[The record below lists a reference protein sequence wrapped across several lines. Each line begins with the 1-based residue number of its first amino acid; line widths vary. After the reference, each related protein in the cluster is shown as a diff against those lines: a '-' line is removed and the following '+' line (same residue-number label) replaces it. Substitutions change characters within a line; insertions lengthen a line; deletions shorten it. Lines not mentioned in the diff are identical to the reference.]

1 MPSEET
7 RIALEKLRW
16 GCRRGLLEL
25 DLIFQRF
32 IAEKLDELDVTQRK
46 ALGRLLSMSDN
57 DIWDLLT
64 KRQSTDDVQVDE
76 LLALLR

>member
-7 RIALEKLRW
+7 RIALERLRW